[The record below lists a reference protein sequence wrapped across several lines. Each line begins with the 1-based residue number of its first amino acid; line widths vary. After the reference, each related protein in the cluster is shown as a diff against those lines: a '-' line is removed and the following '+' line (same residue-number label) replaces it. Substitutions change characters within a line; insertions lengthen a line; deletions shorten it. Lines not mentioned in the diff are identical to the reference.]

1 MIINLGKSLHKLM
14 MLMIDL
20 IAGIRTWQKSVISVS
35 YIFMGF
41 ELNLHVQLEI
51 INHKIG
57 IFKKL
62 IFGQSLESRWFN
74 DNSFINV
81 SDVCYIRYGSSR
93 MKHFLTN
100 VIVPL
105 YNRNC
110 ILVSIK
116 VQFRIRILH
125 FWKFLN
131 FFIAMQYF
139 F

>member
-41 ELNLHVQLEI
+41 ELNLHVQLEK
-51 INHKIG
+51 INHEIG

-62 IFGQSLESRWFN
+62 IFGQSLESRWTN

-81 SDVCYIRYGSSR
+81 SDVCYIRYGSS
-93 MKHFLTN
+93 
-100 VIVPL
+100 
-105 YNRNC
+105 
-110 ILVSIK
+110 ILVSAKI
-116 VQFRIRILH
+116 QFRIENFSLFSILD
-125 FWKFLN
+125 
-131 FFIAMQYF
+131 FFHWFEYF